1 MQVHASWTGKWATAL
16 QMAAIIIVG
25 LQLNFFTK
33 DFTLFGR
40 TFEQLHS
47 RGHGDGGFT
56 EGTGKKDK

>member
-1 MQVHASWTGKWATAL
+1 
-16 QMAAIIIVG
+16 MAAIIIVG